1 MLRYW
6 LSNYSMTER
15 LLVVLPNVL
24 LLVVVSLIVTQI
36 LHRATRT
43 TITRVLLVLGLVMLV
58 VQAYLGLVWAPPE
71 KYMGDTYRIFYVHVP
86 QLWMA
91 MMALTL
97 NFGCSIAFLFRK
109 SWVTDSLAEAS
120 AAVGLYFGVV
130 GVALGSIWAR
140 PTWGAWWTWDPRLTT
155 AAILLV
161 VYAGYVA
168 LRRFIDDAD
177 RRAVFSS
184 VMGILSFVLVPVL
197 WFSVKWWRSMH
208 QVQSSPAT
216 VDPSMVMVLRW
227 SVTAFLALLGAFLY
241 YRYQIA
247 FAARQRETVPPPLEP
262 LIDNVNIGARA

>member
-1 MLRYW
+1 M
-6 LSNYSMTER
+6 NER
-15 LLVVLPNVL
+15 LVVVLPNLL
-24 LLVVVSLIVTQI
+24 LLVVVSLIVTQV
-36 LHRATRT
+36 LHRPSRA
-43 TITRVLLVLGLVMLV
+43 LVSRALLGLGLLMMVI
-58 VQAYLGLVWAPPE
+58 QAYLGLVWAPPE
-71 KYMGDTYRIFYVHVP
+71 KYMGETYRIFYMHVP

-91 MMALTL
+91 MLALTV

-109 SWVTDSLAEAS
+109 SWVTDALAEAS
-120 AAVGLYFGVV
+120 AAVGLYFGIV

-227 SVTAFLALLGAFLY
+227 SVTGFLALLSAFMY
-241 YRYQIA
+241 HRYQIA
-247 FAARQRETVPPPLEP
+247 FAARQRETTPPPLEAQV
-262 LIDNVNIGARA
+262 DNVSIGARA